1 MKQKRKKETNIVSW
15 KALLEISKVANLVQ
29 ILMMHVERSK
39 GTCRLVS
46 LSFNCFADPVLV
58 VNIELII

>member
-1 MKQKRKKETNIVSW
+1 MKQKRKTEMNIVSW

-29 ILMMHVERSK
+29 ILMHVDRSK

>member
-29 ILMMHVERSK
+29 ILMHVDRSK
-39 GTCRLVS
+39 GTCCLVS